1 MSSIIRITSIALLLW
16 SGTETTMFT
25 LSCDGTMT
33 NLVWHSD
40 NKPEP
45 VTNMGLVVNLLEHTV
60 TGFAFPARIYKT
72 DAARVEFRGQNDK
85 WSVWGSMDRVNG
97 TVQAT
102 TTSLYPTTI
111 HSWNLVCKSVTT
123 GVRHNRRLTG
133 RWIPFAPPFARNIY
147 VAPLDAIAT

>member
-1 MSSIIRITSIALLLW
+1 MSSIISITPIALLLL
-16 SGTETTMFT
+16 SGTDTTMFT
-25 LSCDGTMT
+25 LSCEGTMT

-45 VTNMGLVVNLLEHTV
+45 VTKMELVVNLPEHTV

-72 DAARVEFRGQNDK
+72 DATHVEFRGQNGN
-85 WSVWGSMDRVNG
+85 WSVWGSMDRVNS

-111 HSWNLVCKSVTT
+111 HSWNLVCKSART
-123 GVRHNRRLTG
+123 GLRPNRRLN
-133 RWIPFAPPFARNIY
+133 AA
-147 VAPLDAIAT
+147 AT